1 MNERRRLTLQDIV
14 AIGALS
20 SMCAIATAIKIPLGV
35 GAMVHLG
42 TAFLFTV
49 AIAFGGV
56 YAGLSAAIGSAF
68 FDLLMGFSPYTPWS
82 FVIKGGAGLIAG
94 VIAHGLWPQNQ
105 LAAGPVPAWSR
116 FRAIFGCILAAAW
129 TLAGYI
135 LAWWQVTGSLAVAIS
150 NMPASLLTSG
160 VGLPIALFLAPR
172 LRKALNR

>member
-56 YAGLSAAIGSAF
+56 YAGLSAATARRSSTF
-68 FDLLMGFSPYTPWS
+68 
-82 FVIKGGAGLIAG
+82 
-94 VIAHGLWPQNQ
+94 
-105 LAAGPVPAWSR
+105 
-116 FRAIFGCILAAAW
+116 
-129 TLAGYI
+129 
-135 LAWWQVTGSLAVAIS
+135 
-150 NMPASLLTSG
+150 
-160 VGLPIALFLAPR
+160 
-172 LRKALNR
+172 